1 MGPLDASGLTE
12 RGLVRAAGWSNGI
25 RRAHGH
31 SRGEMT
37 MTKSMLQLAM
47 LIGVI
52 TAVLGF
58 TTDAHADGW
67 SPDVR
72 ITSIEVSNV
81 HVLGVWLLFST
92 PPHTPSCPLT
102 TSYYI
107 LGGGTTN
114 IDRMFSLAT
123 EALLNSRTVSVYW
136 GGDCSADGYPVL
148 RGIMLK

>member
-1 MGPLDASGLTE
+1 
-12 RGLVRAAGWSNGI
+12 
-25 RRAHGH
+25 
-31 SRGEMT
+31 MT
-37 MTKSMLQLAM
+37 MTKSILQLAM

-81 HVLGVWLLFST
+81 HTSGVWLGFNT
-92 PPHTPSCPLT
+92 PPHDPGCSVT
-102 TSYYI
+102 TSYI
-107 LGGGTTN
+107 LGGGLTN
-114 IDRMFSLAT
+114 INRMTSLAT
-123 EALLNSRTVSVYW
+123 EALLNSRTVRVYW

-148 RGIMLK
+148 LGIILR

>member
-1 MGPLDASGLTE
+1 
-12 RGLVRAAGWSNGI
+12 
-25 RRAHGH
+25 
-31 SRGEMT
+31 

-58 TTDAHADGW
+58 TTDAHADW

-81 HVLGVWLLFST
+81 DVLGVWLVFST
-92 PPHTPSCPLT
+92 PPHNPSCPLT
-102 TSYYI
+102 TGEYI
-107 LGGGTTN
+107 LGAGTTN

-123 EALLNSRTVSVYW
+123 EALLNSRTVRVYW

-148 RGIMLK
+148 RGIMLR